1 MVEHTHMTGP
11 KQWPS
16 EPGRHETRWPRVAKH
31 TFAPVELRTSSG
43 SARSRLPDGEALS
56 RPPTELVVQSWHA
69 GKAKLGEKNLDARG
83 KQVLLYKLAD
93 IYTTLTRQHNG
104 VVGDVARALGGSLVA
119 PPVEVAQIRRH
130 FGDLKDFG
138 AINEL
143 ITIVT
148 RAVPVKATPPG
159 VGLDRA
165 LQYGNHRSAAEHLP
179 VI

>member
-1 MVEHTHMTGP
+1 M
-11 KQWPS
+11 
-16 EPGRHETRWPRVAKH
+16 
-31 TFAPVELRTSSG
+31 
-43 SARSRLPDGEALS
+43 
-56 RPPTELVVQSWHA
+56 
-69 GKAKLGEKNLDARG
+69 
-83 KQVLLYKLAD
+83 
-93 IYTTLTRQHNG
+93 
-104 VVGDVARALGGSLVA
+104 GDVARALGGSLVA